1 MSEGILNIVTT
12 PIGNYA
18 DMTLRALRILKES
31 DYIICEEY
39 KEANKLLKFFELDKE
54 LFRINEHNEENIDEE
69 IINNL
74 LTGKKISLISDGGT
88 PLFADPGNYLLHRCI
103 ELNIKVD
110 FIGGAN
116 SVLTAVV
123 LCGFNISRFR
133 FVGFLSPKNDIR
145 KKELDKLKFEDRV
158 LIILDAPYRLIQMI
172 TDLKNIMPER
182 NIFLGCNLTSND
194 EKQFRGTAENILNLL
209 EENYKAEFVLILDKI
224 NSKKNDNNI

>member
-1 MSEGILNIVTT
+1 
-12 PIGNYA
+12 
-18 DMTLRALRILKES
+18 
-31 DYIICEEY
+31 
-39 KEANKLLKFFELDKE
+39 
-54 LFRINEHNEENIDEE
+54 
-69 IINNL
+69 

-182 NIFLGCNLTSND
+182 NIFLGCNLPERNIFLGCNLTSND